1 MKITIPLAVVLALTA
16 ACSTNKPL
24 EGIRP
29 ESLTPLEVVHFATPE
44 IQRHSP
50 GTIAGGGLLFG
61 GFGMEAVA
69 ASEGQKLRERCGLE
83 DFGSLAGREFV
94 DAAPR
99 VVPSFAGMRVVD
111 KPVESTP
118 RLPDSYVLTIKP
130 SAVWIYTFGGAQG
143 LNVFAIA
150 TITSPAGSILWE
162 RMGSYSSKQA
172 GRVRPI
178 EELEADSCR
187 LLKEEMVDAARA
199 VVREWISDLTGGR
212 P

>member
-1 MKITIPLAVVLALTA
+1 MKIAVPWVVVLALTA

-29 ESLTPLEVVHFATPE
+29 ESLAPLAVVQFATPE

-83 DFGSLAGREFV
+83 DFGRLAVREFV
-94 DAAPR
+94 VAAPR

-111 KPVESTP
+111 KPVDATP
-118 RLPDSYVLTIKP
+118 RLPDSYVLTVKT

-143 LNVFAIA
+143 LNAFATA
-150 TITSPAGSILWE
+150 TITSPAGSVLWE
-162 RMGSYSSKQA
+162 RMGSYSSRQA

-199 VVREWISDLTGGR
+199 VVSEWISDLMSGKS
-212 P
+212 

>member
-1 MKITIPLAVVLALTA
+1 MKFKVPLAVVLALTA

-29 ESLTPLEVVHFATPE
+29 ESLTPLAVVQFATPE

-83 DFGSLAGREFV
+83 DFGRLAVREFV
-94 DAAPR
+94 VAAPR
-99 VVPSFAGMRVVD
+99 VAPSFARMRVVD

-118 RLPDSYVLTIKP
+118 RLPASYVLTIKT
-130 SAVWIYTFGGAQG
+130 SAVWVYTFGAAQG
-143 LNVFAIA
+143 LNVFAVA
-150 TITSPAGSILWE
+150 TVTSPEASIL
-162 RMGSYSSKQA
+162 
-172 GRVRPI
+172 
-178 EELEADSCR
+178 
-187 LLKEEMVDAARA
+187 
-199 VVREWISDLTGGR
+199 
-212 P
+212 